1 MDNDPQRSLSR
12 CILIPSEPD
21 LAAQKR
27 VRVSTGNSA
36 LKVTCQV
43 RLDLPAPPPSCR
55 DNTID
60 DRSDVDKIFG
70 GWRLTCLDDEGAP
83 KQNGGDE
90 FYVEYKE
97 ELVGN
102 LNVQEE
108 ETESTSPVPP
118 APHLFAVAFVT
129 DLNNGPYDLRFSTTP
144 TYPSLPETD
153 ESDDGYPS
161 QTIRRTLT
169 VYLDYSNRIGSM
181 APPSKAE
188 WQDGGYTHT
197 QYSIQ
202 VNERPPNIQKFQFQP
217 SQSTPNL
224 RNFDKV
230 ICFGDSTMDQ
240 FVRQRPNTKGKYY
253 FQPNL
258 IVGEKV
264 TMGLNSET
272 VEDMLQELERQHGA
286 LLNETCKME
295 SSCPVALLLCS
306 ALWDIL
312 DSQDTMQ
319 GESYDNHRQALQEYI
334 ERIRQSYPHVT
345 IVWKLPMAVHP
356 HVVQLERLVDA
367 ETGKPVLF
375 GIDRLRYMSKYRS
388 RYIYELQKELM
399 QELDVKVL
407 DIYDATHLSAHR
419 LYPSDGR
426 HYRADLNR
434 LMLNWFFYDEDST
447 Y

>member
-1 MDNDPQRSLSR
+1 
-12 CILIPSEPD
+12 
-21 LAAQKR
+21 
-27 VRVSTGNSA
+27 
-36 LKVTCQV
+36 
-43 RLDLPAPPPSCR
+43 
-55 DNTID
+55 
-60 DRSDVDKIFG
+60 
-70 GWRLTCLDDEGAP
+70 
-83 KQNGGDE
+83 
-90 FYVEYKE
+90 
-97 ELVGN
+97 
-102 LNVQEE
+102 
-108 ETESTSPVPP
+108 
-118 APHLFAVAFVT
+118 
-129 DLNNGPYDLRFSTTP
+129 
-144 TYPSLPETD
+144 
-153 ESDDGYPS
+153 
-161 QTIRRTLT
+161 
-169 VYLDYSNRIGSM
+169 
-181 APPSKAE
+181 
-188 WQDGGYTHT
+188 
-197 QYSIQ
+197 
-202 VNERPPNIQKFQFQP
+202 
-217 SQSTPNL
+217 
-224 RNFDKV
+224 
-230 ICFGDSTMDQ
+230 MDQ

-272 VEDMLQELERQHGA
+272 VEDMLQELEAQHGT

-295 SSCPVALLLCS
+295 SSSPVALLLCS

-447 Y
+447 